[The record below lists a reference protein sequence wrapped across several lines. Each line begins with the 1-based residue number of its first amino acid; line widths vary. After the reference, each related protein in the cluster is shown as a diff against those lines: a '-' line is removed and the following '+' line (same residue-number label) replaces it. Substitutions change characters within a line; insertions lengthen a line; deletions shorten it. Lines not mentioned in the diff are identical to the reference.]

1 MVVSAAE
8 IITTDMNYNTVDS
21 YGCSDV
27 TCTSG
32 RTLLVIEMQQPLKER
47 NANCSVLAIAI
58 ATVYRCIA
66 VLAVWLQNVTLLQ

>member
-1 MVVSAAE
+1 MV
-8 IITTDMNYNTVDS
+8 
-21 YGCSDV
+21 
-27 TCTSG
+27 
-32 RTLLVIEMQQPLKER
+32 TLLVIEMQQLLKER